1 MAGTTSVPAIQFTP
15 AGLVVPT
22 ESEIQAGAYA
32 DWNAAFGGNLNPADS
47 TPQGQIIT
55 TQTAIIGDKNASIL
69 SVVNGVDPATSSGFM
84 QDAIGRIYFL
94 TRLPA
99 LPTVVDVTCSG
110 LAGTVIAAGAL
121 VRDSAGN
128 IYQSNSDGTIGVGG
142 TVIIPF
148 SAQQTGPI
156 DCPPGAIQ
164 TVPVKIISGWDSAA
178 NLTAGVI
185 GRDVESRADFEFRR
199 RNSVAI
205 NGRGTIP
212 SIYAN
217 VFNIEGVTDVYALD
231 NPAGTTVNMGVTN
244 YPMIAHSIYV
254 AVVGGDTQEIAETIW
269 RFKDVGADYNGNTS
283 ATVTDQ
289 SGYNV
294 PYPTYTVKFQRPA
307 ATPIKFAVQL
317 SNNGTLPSDIVT
329 LVKNAIIDAFA
340 GSDGNAR
347 ARIGATI
354 YASQFYAPILALGS
368 GVSILSLL
376 LGTSTPT
383 LSSVT
388 MGIDQAPT
396 VTAADISVTL
406 V

>member
-1 MAGTTSVPAIQFTP
+1 MAGTTSVPPIQFTP

-22 ESEIQAGAYA
+22 EAEIKAGAFT
-32 DWNAAFGGNLNPADS
+32 DWNAAFGGNLNPADN
-47 TPQGQIIT
+47 TPQGQLIAS
-55 TQTAIIGDKNASIL
+55 QTAIIGDKNSSIMG
-69 SVVNGVDPATSSGFM
+69 VVNGVDPATSSGFM

-99 LPTVVDVTCSG
+99 LPTIVDVTCSG
-110 LAGTVIAAGAL
+110 LTGTVIPAGSL
-121 VRDSAGN
+121 VRDSAN
-128 IYQSNSDGTIGVGG
+128 NVYASSSPGTIGPGG
-142 TVIIPF
+142 TVVIQF
-148 SAQQTGPI
+148 AAQQTGPT
-156 DCPPGAIQ
+156 DCPPGAIVS
-164 TVPVKIISGWDSAA
+164 VPLNIIAGWDSAA
-178 NLTAGVI
+178 NLTAGVT

-199 RNSVAI
+199 RQSVAI

-231 NPAGTTVNMGVTN
+231 NPAGTTVNKGVTN
-244 YPMIAHSIYV
+244 YPMVAHSIYV

-269 RFKDVGADYNGNTS
+269 RFKDVGADYNGNTT
-283 ATVTDQ
+283 ATVTDT

-307 ATPIKFAVQL
+307 ATAIKFAVQL
-317 SNNGTLPSDIVT
+317 SNNGSLPADIVT
-329 LVKNAIIDAFA
+329 QVKNAIIDAFSGGDG
-340 GSDGNAR
+340 GSR

-354 YASQFYAPILALGS
+354 YASQFYAPVIALGPS
-368 GVSILSLL
+368 VSILSLL

-383 LSSVT
+383 LPSVT

-396 VTAADISVTL
+396 VTASDISVTL